1 MSMSDALALSKSGGP
16 KTKLPSHLEAQVKDG
31 QSNRTTTSPSHRMVK
46 RRASRACHYCR
57 AKKIRCSVVKSG
69 SPCNTCRLDDVECLV
84 SIARRKRRPRVAGV
98 LVDSLSPPP
107 EANNQRWPVADQPS
121 TPDDVMVLRESIYL
135 DEDIQLSH
143 LVGSCS

>member
-1 MSMSDALALSKSGGP
+1 MSDALALSKSGGP
-16 KTKLPSHLEAQVKDG
+16 KTNLPSHLEARVNDRQPI
-31 QSNRTTTSPSHRMVK
+31 TTKGSGHRVVK

-98 LVDSLSPPP
+98 LIDPSSPPP
-107 EANNQRWPVADQPS
+107 QGTHQRWPIVDQPS
-121 TPDDVMVLRESIYL
+121 TLDDRSVLRDSIYL
-135 DEDIQLSH
+135 EEDVQLSH
-143 LVGSCS
+143 SVGLCSRK